1 MLRKGKITAEE
12 IREYF
17 PELLE
22 SDIQELEAEFVP
34 LVLEKQYK
42 CVFLGVIGFKVLP
55 SGSAFCFSN
64 LAVKEVR
71 RCKQA

>member
-34 LVLEKQYK
+34 L
-42 CVFLGVIGFKVLP
+42 
-55 SGSAFCFSN
+55 A
-64 LAVKEVR
+64 
-71 RCKQA
+71 